1 MSRIAAEIP
10 QLHSLKSS
18 LDRQSNT
25 IDTLRTELRNQL
37 SNTVW
42 EGRSADR
49 FRAEWAEYERVL
61 IRMSAALVD
70 AAREVQNRAQR
81 LTDADS

>member
-10 QLHSLKSS
+10 QLFALKNS
-18 LDRQSNT
+18 LDRQAGT
-25 IDTLRTELRNQL
+25 IDGLRTELRNQL

-49 FRAEWAEYERVL
+49 FRAEWADYERVL
-61 IRMSAALVD
+61 MRMSAALTD
-70 AAREVQNRAQR
+70 AALEVQSRANR
-81 LTDADS
+81 LTDADA